1 VYGLGGIGKSEPAL
15 QYALRNTGHYHLTWW
30 IDADSPAQIQE
41 GLADLARAIT
51 AGVHSVAAGQ
61 ATVEEAVSWAV
72 SWLAA
77 HPGWLIIFD
86 NVEQPTD
93 IEPMLGRL
101 TGGHVLIT
109 TRRAIGWH
117 GLCAT
122 VGLEVL
128 DPLAAEHLLAGLIGP
143 DRPAPSGEL
152 AALAEELGQPP
163 LALTQ
168 AGPHSRHDPGTLPP
182 LAPPGSGSAA
192 RRRGGRSR
200 PGPGHGPGLGANSQ
214 PDHRARPAGPTPAP
228 ATSLLR
234 PPITCPSTSCTACL
248 GPEHPDTL
256 SSRANLARWT
266 SRVDSGG

>member
-168 AGPHSRHDPGTLPP
+168 AGVYIAHTPGMTPARYRHLLRQAPGRLHAAAAAGHDPGRVMARVWELTLSRITELDP
-182 LAPPGSGSAA
+182 LAPRLLQLLACYAP
-192 RRRGGRSR
+192 RS
-200 PGPGHGPGLGANSQ
+200 PA
-214 PDHRARPAGPTPAP
+214 HRRPARLAWGPN
-228 ATSLLR
+228 
-234 PPITCPSTSCTACL
+234 
-248 GPEHPDTL
+248 TL
-256 SSRANLARWT
+256 TR
-266 SRVDSGG
+266 